1 MGSAAV
7 EDVPSMFER
16 LDMAITAGF
25 EKIDGALKSGVV
37 AGFSQVASPE
47 TVSYVKVITEVQM
60 QQASVQEKQ
69 NAVQL
74 PALNPGRENPA
85 EKKASKYLDGSYI
98 YSDYE
103 DVFGDLNA
111 V

>member
-1 MGSAAV
+1 
-7 EDVPSMFER
+7 MFER

-25 EKIDGALKSGVV
+25 EKIDGALKSSVV

-47 TVSYVKVITEVQM
+47 TVSCVKVITEVQT

-74 PALNPGRENPA
+74 PALNPGRENPGRENPA

-111 V
+111 VQAA